1 MVARRP
7 AGVSNGGRLRR
18 VNAVEQPDRRE
29 STRSKRRV
37 PGGRVT
43 VTIGAAAVALI
54 WWIAG
59 GPTRAPAA
67 FGDETPAL
75 VAVQDLRHVFS
86 LSVPTTWQTK
96 TTKGDTAISAV
107 SPSVGDDPPD
117 TVEVVVRDT
126 IIGITDAQS
135 CEEKVKWVMR
145 VWLHKKFTTLSE
157 GPATIGG
164 LPSYAHT
171 YAWTTPGGDQRWSTQ
186 ACVVQQG
193 KVYVLTG
200 TTAYVPPAA
209 PARAGLIMT
218 ILNSFHFTTSASR

>member
-1 MVARRP
+1 VK
-7 AGVSNGGRLRR
+7 
-18 VNAVEQPDRRE
+18 AVKQPDRLE
-29 STRSKRRV
+29 SPHSKRRLRSV
-37 PGGRVT
+37 RAAI
-43 VTIGAAAVALI
+43 TIGAAAAALI

-59 GPTRAPAA
+59 GPTGAPAA
-67 FGDETPAL
+67 FGDEAPTL
-75 VAVQDLRHVFS
+75 VAVPDLRHVFS

-107 SPSVGDDPPD
+107 SPPVGDDPPD

-126 IIGITDAQS
+126 MIGITDAQS
-135 CEEKVKWVMR
+135 CEEKAKWVMR

-171 YAWTTPGGDQRWSTQ
+171 YTWTTPGGDQRWSTQ

-218 ILNSFHFTTSASR
+218 ILNSFHFMASASR